1 MGLTIE
7 AEDKDGGIEIFTADL
22 GKGGWA
28 ISVSPPPLLKTGNI
42 SVSALIHAIIR
53 E

>member
-28 ISVSPPPLLKTGNI
+28 ISVSPLLKTGNI
-42 SVSALIHAIIR
+42 SVSALIHAIIH